1 LKINLQNAG
10 VMSIISRIM
19 TGTFK
24 IVIKIRKVS
33 LNDGEVEY
41 YEFWNVDD
49 IKNMKD
55 KDIKPDSITLL
66 DFVLQQVG
74 GVDKL

>member
-1 LKINLQNAG
+1 
-10 VMSIISRIM
+10 MSIISRIM